1 MKFSSIVSLTIFC
14 VLVGVLPHFLPDLLG
29 ITTAQKNTFFLFLGT
44 IAAILSNRFPIVVI
58 VLISLALGMAFQI
71 ITLEQGLKGYSSS
84 VTWIVL
90 MAFIFARSFVKTGLG
105 RRIAL
110 ILIQR
115 LGSSSLRLGYC
126 FALSDLLLAPITPS
140 STARVG
146 GIIYPIAK
154 SLVFEFGS
162 QPGKTSRQIGAYIL
176 FTVYQSNIVT
186 SAMFLT
192 AMAANG
198 LSAKL
203 ALQTVGAELDWVTWF
218 QAASV
223 PGICSIFLVPWF
235 IYVIY
240 PPKIHRTQ
248 KAQLFASRELISL
261 GLMSR
266 NEKILAGIFFLL
278 ALTWTTASWHG
289 ISTVAAAFCAIC
301 LLLTTGVLN
310 KKDIT
315 RESSAWETFIWFG
328 GILSISSAVSDSQ
341 VIQKLVPRLGAYLEN
356 WNYILVLVLIT
367 ALYMYLHYLF
377 ASMTAQIVTL
387 YTAFVILA
395 VSAGVPPLL
404 SALALAFFSNLYAC
418 LTHYG
423 NGAGPILFGSGY
435 IELRD
440 WWKIGFLLS
449 LSHLV
454 IWLGIGSLWWKLI
467 GVY

>member
-1 MKFSSIVSLTIFC
+1 
-14 VLVGVLPHFLPDLLG
+14 
-29 ITTAQKNTFFLFLGT
+29 
-44 IAAILSNRFPIVVI
+44 
-58 VLISLALGMAFQI
+58 
-71 ITLEQGLKGYSSS
+71 
-84 VTWIVL
+84 
-90 MAFIFARSFVKTGLG
+90 
-105 RRIAL
+105 
-110 ILIQR
+110 
-115 LGSSSLRLGYC
+115 
-126 FALSDLLLAPITPS
+126 
-140 STARVG
+140 
-146 GIIYPIAK
+146 
-154 SLVFEFGS
+154 
-162 QPGKTSRQIGAYIL
+162 
-176 FTVYQSNIVT
+176 
-186 SAMFLT
+186 
-192 AMAANG
+192 
-198 LSAKL
+198 
-203 ALQTVGAELDWVTWF
+203 
-218 QAASV
+218 
-223 PGICSIFLVPWF
+223 
-235 IYVIY
+235 
-240 PPKIHRTQ
+240 
-248 KAQLFASRELISL
+248 
-261 GLMSR
+261 MSR

-341 VIQKLVPRLGAYLEN
+341 VIQKLVPELGAYLEN

-423 NGAGPILFGSGY
+423 DGAGPILFGSGY

-449 LSHLV
+449 LLHLV
-454 IWLGIGSLWWKLI
+454 VWLGIGSLWWKLI